1 MSNESFSLF
10 DFQPGREVAGR
21 FRIVK
26 PQRQSGLSTA
36 FEAMDTKSNG
46 SSARCALV
54 LFPGALFEGAAQAEE
69 FRASWKPWQAVR
81 SPNVAAVREVMA
93 MPQNTTVMVA
103 DYPEGSTL
111 RDWLKQNKQ
120 MTPEQTKRL
129 GLGLLDGLVAI
140 HAQGLVHGDIKPQTI
155 FLSQSKKGEI
165 DGVLVDG
172 GITTGLWNAKHL
184 GEHTALIGTPFYAPI
199 EQFGGE
205 SPDVQ
210 SDVYNLATVLFECVT
225 GVLPWPGST
234 MLEVFQAKLDKTP
247 PSIKRRAPKSDVPAD
262 LEKAIVQGLL
272 ADKRQRY
279 AGVAEFRKALA
290 AVKL

>member
-1 MSNESFSLF
+1 MTNESFSLF
-10 DFQPGREVAGR
+10 DLHPGKEIAGR

-36 FEAMDTKSNG
+36 FEATDVKASG
-46 SSARCALV
+46 AGASCALV
-54 LFPGALFEGAAQAEE
+54 FFPGALFEGAKQADE
-69 FRASWKPWQAVR
+69 FRASWLPWQRVR
-81 SPNVAAVREVMA
+81 SNHVAGVREVLP
-93 MPQNTTVMVA
+93 MPGNSTLLVA
-103 DYPEGSTL
+103 DFAEGGTL
-111 RDWLKQNKQ
+111 RDWLKQHKH
-120 MTPEQTKRL
+120 MTPPQTLAL

-140 HAQGLVHGDIKPQTI
+140 HGQQLVHGDIKPQTI
-155 FLSQSKKGEI
+155 FLSQPKKG
-165 DGVLVDG
+165 DPRGVLVDG

-184 GEHTALIGTPFYAPI
+184 GEHTALIGTPYYAPI

-225 GVLPWPGST
+225 GVLPWPGSS

-247 PSIKRRAPKSDVPAD
+247 PSIKKRAPKADVPAA
-262 LEKAIVQGLL
+262 LEAAIVRGLL

-279 AGVAEFRKALA
+279 ASSEQFRDALA

>member
-1 MSNESFSLF
+1 MSTESFSLF
-10 DFQPGREVAGR
+10 DFQPGREIAGR

-36 FEAMDTKSNG
+36 FEAQDLKAPDGTG
-46 SSARCALV
+46 RCALV
-54 LFPGALFEGAAQAEE
+54 LFPGALFEGARQAEE
-69 FRASWKPWQAVR
+69 FRASWRPWQSVR
-81 SPNVAAVREVMA
+81 SAHVAAVREIMA
-93 MPQNTTVMVA
+93 MPQNTSVMVA
-103 DYPEGSTL
+103 DFPSGSTL
-111 RDWLKQNKQ
+111 RDWLKKHKQ
-120 MTPEQTKRL
+120 MTPTQTLRL

-140 HAQGLVHGDIKPQTI
+140 HAEGLVHGDIKPQTI
-155 FLSQSKKGEI
+155 FLTEGPQGEV

-184 GEHTALIGTPFYAPI
+184 GEHTALIGTPFYAPV

-225 GVLPWPGST
+225 GVLPWPGSS
-234 MLEVFQAKLDKTP
+234 MLEVFQAKLDRNP
-247 PSIKRRAPKSDVPAD
+247 PSIKKRAPKADVPSA
-262 LEKAIVQGLL
+262 LEKAIVHGLL

-279 AGVAEFRKALA
+279 ANAAEFRGALG